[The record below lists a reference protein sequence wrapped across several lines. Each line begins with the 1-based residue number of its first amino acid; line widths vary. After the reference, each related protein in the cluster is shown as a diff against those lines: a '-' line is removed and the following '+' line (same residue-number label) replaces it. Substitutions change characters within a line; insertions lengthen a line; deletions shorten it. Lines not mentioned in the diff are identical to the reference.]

1 MVVMAPIWLL
11 AQGNPFEKMQQH
23 LGRPTSVWELVVLL
37 LLVVAAASIW
47 AVLWAWE
54 RQRQP
59 QQVKPQPERRT
70 LAQQL
75 CEAHGLSSDD
85 AGMLTDLAARLQ
97 LSDPML
103 LFVDPR
109 LLEQIASTDDP
120 AASSA
125 RSLGQRLFAGEFSPV
140 AS

>member
-1 MVVMAPIWLL
+1 MVPIWLL
-11 AQGNPFEKMQQH
+11 AQGNPFERMQQH

-47 AVLWAWE
+47 ALLWAWE

-59 QQVKPQPERRT
+59 QQQARPQPERRT

-75 CEAHGLSSDD
+75 SEAHALSPED
-85 AGMLTDLAARLQ
+85 ARTLADLAVKLQ
-97 LSDPML
+97 LPDPVM

-109 LLEQIASTDDP
+109 LLEKIATTDDP
-120 AASSA
+120 AAASA
-125 RSLGQRLFAGEFSPV
+125 RLLGQRLFAGEFSPV